1 MELLNSYN
9 FVLFVLTQMILMFTI
24 PAIISGIK
32 YSKLDYF
39 FIIVISTL
47 SLFLF
52 KMFDSA
58 SLIILT
64 SFIII
69 MYFVKI
75 KWYSILLIMTSQ
87 IILYCA
93 NYMYIVI
100 YAYITKISDSIFVI
114 FPSFFVVYVTISI
127 LFSYIINRVLKKI
140 STPYLILNKGFLIVI
155 STILLLTFSLFFFYS
170 QINSDEAKVIRQY
183 SFIFIGITI
192 FLSILTFVISQFLL
206 KEMKYKRN
214 QEEIETYY
222 EYTLKIE
229 AINNEMRKFRHDY
242 VNILTTLS
250 EYIREDDMPGL
261 RDYFN
266 KNIVPMKD
274 NLQMNAIKL
283 NGIENLKVREI
294 KGLITAKILRA
305 QEMNIPISIEIP
317 DEVSSINLNMIDLSR
332 SIGIIL
338 DNAIEASTEIDDPI
352 IRVAFIESENSV
364 TFIVMNKCAD
374 DIPRIHE
381 LFQESF
387 STKGEGR
394 GLGLS
399 TLKEIAD
406 NADNVLLDT
415 IIENGFFIQKVEIIK
430 NYIMIEEKPMEIA
443 LATDNPYEVLEQAKN
458 MNDIGCYFL
467 DIQLSTDINGIKLG
481 SEIRKHDPVGNIIFV
496 TSHSELT
503 YLTFVYKV
511 AAMDF
516 IFKDDPAELRT
527 RIIDC
532 LETAHTRLQLLS
544 KDNSVETIELKR
556 GSNSVY
562 VQYDDIMFFE
572 SSTKSHRLIAHLDNR
587 QIEFYGNLKEL
598 SQLDDR
604 FFRCHNSFVVNR
616 HNIESID
623 SKERIVY
630 FKNKEHCY
638 ASVRNVKKI

>member
-1 MELLNSYN
+1 METINNLAMATFQLVILFTVAKFISFVKFNLRDYFIIVGIIIPTMFLYYFYGSRAVLIPTFSSIIFLFFKLKYYAIVTILVTMIIMYLSNFATVGLFLTLRKYTTDPAILLPLYILSLSSVSLLATYLVRISLKKFKKSYLSLN
-9 FVLFVLTQMILMFTI
+9 KTYMIIISFVLFATFAFFYIYSTNTSSNGDSLIPYALVFIGLIIFISVVILIM
-24 PAIISGIK
+24 
-32 YSKLDYF
+32 
-39 FIIVISTL
+39 
-47 SLFLF
+47 SLF
-52 KMFDSA
+52 
-58 SLIILT
+58 T
-64 SFIII
+64 
-69 MYFVKI
+69 
-75 KWYSILLIMTSQ
+75 
-87 IILYCA
+87 
-93 NYMYIVI
+93 
-100 YAYITKISDSIFVI
+100 
-114 FPSFFVVYVTISI
+114 
-127 LFSYIINRVLKKI
+127 
-140 STPYLILNKGFLIVI
+140 
-155 STILLLTFSLFFFYS
+155 
-170 QINSDEAKVIRQY
+170 
-183 SFIFIGITI
+183 
-192 FLSILTFVISQFLL
+192 L

-250 EYIREDDMPGL
+250 EYIREDDMIGL
-261 RDYFN
+261 RAYFN

-415 IIENGFFIQKVEIIK
+415 IIENGFFIQKVEII
-430 NYIMIEEKPMEIA
+430 N
-443 LATDNPYEVLEQAKN
+443 N
-458 MNDIGCYFL
+458 
-467 DIQLSTDINGIKLG
+467 
-481 SEIRKHDPVGNIIFV
+481 
-496 TSHSELT
+496 
-503 YLTFVYKV
+503 
-511 AAMDF
+511 
-516 IFKDDPAELRT
+516 
-527 RIIDC
+527 
-532 LETAHTRLQLLS
+532 
-544 KDNSVETIELKR
+544 
-556 GSNSVY
+556 
-562 VQYDDIMFFE
+562 
-572 SSTKSHRLIAHLDNR
+572 
-587 QIEFYGNLKEL
+587 
-598 SQLDDR
+598 
-604 FFRCHNSFVVNR
+604 
-616 HNIESID
+616 
-623 SKERIVY
+623 
-630 FKNKEHCY
+630 
-638 ASVRNVKKI
+638 

>member
-1 MELLNSYN
+1 METINNLAMATFQLVILFTVAKFISFVKFNLRDYFIIVGIIIPTMFLYYFYGSRAVLIPTFSSIIFLFFKLKYYAIVTILVTMIIMYLSNFATVGLFLTLRKYTTDTVILLPLYILSFSSVSLLATYLVRISLKKFKKSYLSLN
-9 FVLFVLTQMILMFTI
+9 RTYMIIISFVLFATFAFFYIYSTNTSSNGDSLIPYALVFIGLIIFISVVILIM
-24 PAIISGIK
+24 
-32 YSKLDYF
+32 
-39 FIIVISTL
+39 
-47 SLFLF
+47 SLF
-52 KMFDSA
+52 
-58 SLIILT
+58 T
-64 SFIII
+64 
-69 MYFVKI
+69 
-75 KWYSILLIMTSQ
+75 
-87 IILYCA
+87 
-93 NYMYIVI
+93 
-100 YAYITKISDSIFVI
+100 
-114 FPSFFVVYVTISI
+114 
-127 LFSYIINRVLKKI
+127 
-140 STPYLILNKGFLIVI
+140 
-155 STILLLTFSLFFFYS
+155 
-170 QINSDEAKVIRQY
+170 
-183 SFIFIGITI
+183 
-192 FLSILTFVISQFLL
+192 L

-305 QEMNIPISIEIP
+305 QEMSIPISIEIP
-317 DEVSSINLNMIDLSR
+317 DEVTHINLNMIDLSR

-415 IIENGFFIQKVEIIK
+415 IIENGFFIQKVEII
-430 NYIMIEEKPMEIA
+430 N
-443 LATDNPYEVLEQAKN
+443 N
-458 MNDIGCYFL
+458 
-467 DIQLSTDINGIKLG
+467 
-481 SEIRKHDPVGNIIFV
+481 
-496 TSHSELT
+496 
-503 YLTFVYKV
+503 
-511 AAMDF
+511 
-516 IFKDDPAELRT
+516 
-527 RIIDC
+527 
-532 LETAHTRLQLLS
+532 
-544 KDNSVETIELKR
+544 
-556 GSNSVY
+556 
-562 VQYDDIMFFE
+562 
-572 SSTKSHRLIAHLDNR
+572 
-587 QIEFYGNLKEL
+587 
-598 SQLDDR
+598 
-604 FFRCHNSFVVNR
+604 
-616 HNIESID
+616 
-623 SKERIVY
+623 
-630 FKNKEHCY
+630 
-638 ASVRNVKKI
+638 

>member
-206 KEMKYKRN
+206 KE
-214 QEEIETYY
+214 
-222 EYTLKIE
+222 LKIE

-305 QEMNIPISIEIP
+305 QEMNFPISIEIP

-415 IIENGFFIQKVEIIK
+415 IIENGFFIQKVEII
-430 NYIMIEEKPMEIA
+430 N
-443 LATDNPYEVLEQAKN
+443 N
-458 MNDIGCYFL
+458 
-467 DIQLSTDINGIKLG
+467 
-481 SEIRKHDPVGNIIFV
+481 
-496 TSHSELT
+496 
-503 YLTFVYKV
+503 
-511 AAMDF
+511 
-516 IFKDDPAELRT
+516 
-527 RIIDC
+527 
-532 LETAHTRLQLLS
+532 
-544 KDNSVETIELKR
+544 
-556 GSNSVY
+556 
-562 VQYDDIMFFE
+562 
-572 SSTKSHRLIAHLDNR
+572 
-587 QIEFYGNLKEL
+587 
-598 SQLDDR
+598 
-604 FFRCHNSFVVNR
+604 
-616 HNIESID
+616 
-623 SKERIVY
+623 
-630 FKNKEHCY
+630 
-638 ASVRNVKKI
+638 

>member
-214 QEEIETYY
+214 QEEIE
-222 EYTLKIE
+222 

-415 IIENGFFIQKVEIIK
+415 IIENGFFIQKVEII
-430 NYIMIEEKPMEIA
+430 N
-443 LATDNPYEVLEQAKN
+443 N
-458 MNDIGCYFL
+458 
-467 DIQLSTDINGIKLG
+467 
-481 SEIRKHDPVGNIIFV
+481 
-496 TSHSELT
+496 
-503 YLTFVYKV
+503 
-511 AAMDF
+511 
-516 IFKDDPAELRT
+516 
-527 RIIDC
+527 
-532 LETAHTRLQLLS
+532 
-544 KDNSVETIELKR
+544 
-556 GSNSVY
+556 
-562 VQYDDIMFFE
+562 
-572 SSTKSHRLIAHLDNR
+572 
-587 QIEFYGNLKEL
+587 
-598 SQLDDR
+598 
-604 FFRCHNSFVVNR
+604 
-616 HNIESID
+616 
-623 SKERIVY
+623 
-630 FKNKEHCY
+630 
-638 ASVRNVKKI
+638 

>member
-1 MELLNSYN
+1 METINNLAMATFQLVILFTVAKFISFVKFNLRDYFIIVGIIIPTMFLYYFYGSRAVLIPTFSSIIFLFFKLKYYAIVTILVTMIIMYLSNFATVGLFLTLRKYTTDPAILLPLCILSFSSVSLLATYLVRISLKKFKKSYLSLN
-9 FVLFVLTQMILMFTI
+9 KTYMIIISFVLFATFAFFYIYSTNTSSNGDSLIPYALVFIGLIIFISVVILIM
-24 PAIISGIK
+24 
-32 YSKLDYF
+32 
-39 FIIVISTL
+39 
-47 SLFLF
+47 SLF
-52 KMFDSA
+52 
-58 SLIILT
+58 T
-64 SFIII
+64 
-69 MYFVKI
+69 
-75 KWYSILLIMTSQ
+75 
-87 IILYCA
+87 
-93 NYMYIVI
+93 
-100 YAYITKISDSIFVI
+100 
-114 FPSFFVVYVTISI
+114 
-127 LFSYIINRVLKKI
+127 
-140 STPYLILNKGFLIVI
+140 
-155 STILLLTFSLFFFYS
+155 
-170 QINSDEAKVIRQY
+170 
-183 SFIFIGITI
+183 
-192 FLSILTFVISQFLL
+192 L

-250 EYIREDDMPGL
+250 EYIREDDMIGL
-261 RDYFN
+261 RAYFN

-415 IIENGFFIQKVEIIK
+415 IIENGFFIQKVEII
-430 NYIMIEEKPMEIA
+430 N
-443 LATDNPYEVLEQAKN
+443 N
-458 MNDIGCYFL
+458 
-467 DIQLSTDINGIKLG
+467 
-481 SEIRKHDPVGNIIFV
+481 
-496 TSHSELT
+496 
-503 YLTFVYKV
+503 
-511 AAMDF
+511 
-516 IFKDDPAELRT
+516 
-527 RIIDC
+527 
-532 LETAHTRLQLLS
+532 
-544 KDNSVETIELKR
+544 
-556 GSNSVY
+556 
-562 VQYDDIMFFE
+562 
-572 SSTKSHRLIAHLDNR
+572 
-587 QIEFYGNLKEL
+587 
-598 SQLDDR
+598 
-604 FFRCHNSFVVNR
+604 
-616 HNIESID
+616 
-623 SKERIVY
+623 
-630 FKNKEHCY
+630 
-638 ASVRNVKKI
+638 

>member
-1 MELLNSYN
+1 METINNLAMATFQLVILFTVAKFISFVKFNLRDYFIIVGIIIPTMFLYYFYGSRAVLIPTFSSIIFLFFKLKYYAIVTILVTMIIMYLSNFATVGLFLTLRKYTTDLAILLPLYILSFSSVSLLATYLVRISLKKFKKSYLSLN
-9 FVLFVLTQMILMFTI
+9 KTYMIIISFVLFATFAFFYIYSTNTSSNGDSLIPYALVFIGLIIFISVVILIM
-24 PAIISGIK
+24 
-32 YSKLDYF
+32 
-39 FIIVISTL
+39 
-47 SLFLF
+47 SLF
-52 KMFDSA
+52 
-58 SLIILT
+58 T
-64 SFIII
+64 
-69 MYFVKI
+69 
-75 KWYSILLIMTSQ
+75 
-87 IILYCA
+87 
-93 NYMYIVI
+93 
-100 YAYITKISDSIFVI
+100 
-114 FPSFFVVYVTISI
+114 
-127 LFSYIINRVLKKI
+127 
-140 STPYLILNKGFLIVI
+140 
-155 STILLLTFSLFFFYS
+155 
-170 QINSDEAKVIRQY
+170 
-183 SFIFIGITI
+183 
-192 FLSILTFVISQFLL
+192 L

-250 EYIREDDMPGL
+250 EYIREDDMIGL
-261 RDYFN
+261 RAYFN

-415 IIENGFFIQKVEIIK
+415 IIENGFFIQKVEII
-430 NYIMIEEKPMEIA
+430 N
-443 LATDNPYEVLEQAKN
+443 N
-458 MNDIGCYFL
+458 
-467 DIQLSTDINGIKLG
+467 
-481 SEIRKHDPVGNIIFV
+481 
-496 TSHSELT
+496 
-503 YLTFVYKV
+503 
-511 AAMDF
+511 
-516 IFKDDPAELRT
+516 
-527 RIIDC
+527 
-532 LETAHTRLQLLS
+532 
-544 KDNSVETIELKR
+544 
-556 GSNSVY
+556 
-562 VQYDDIMFFE
+562 
-572 SSTKSHRLIAHLDNR
+572 
-587 QIEFYGNLKEL
+587 
-598 SQLDDR
+598 
-604 FFRCHNSFVVNR
+604 
-616 HNIESID
+616 
-623 SKERIVY
+623 
-630 FKNKEHCY
+630 
-638 ASVRNVKKI
+638 

>member
-1 MELLNSYN
+1 METINNLAMATFQLVILFTVAKFISFVKFNLRDYFIIVGIIIPTMFLYYFYGSRAVLIPTFSSIIFLFFKLKYYAIVTILVTMIIMYLSNFATVGLFLTLRKYTTDPAILLPLYILSVSSVSLLATYLVRISLKKFKKSYLSLN
-9 FVLFVLTQMILMFTI
+9 KTYMIIISFVLFATFAFFYIYSTNTSSNGDSLIPYALVFIGLIIFISVVILIM
-24 PAIISGIK
+24 
-32 YSKLDYF
+32 
-39 FIIVISTL
+39 
-47 SLFLF
+47 SLF
-52 KMFDSA
+52 
-58 SLIILT
+58 T
-64 SFIII
+64 
-69 MYFVKI
+69 
-75 KWYSILLIMTSQ
+75 
-87 IILYCA
+87 
-93 NYMYIVI
+93 
-100 YAYITKISDSIFVI
+100 
-114 FPSFFVVYVTISI
+114 
-127 LFSYIINRVLKKI
+127 
-140 STPYLILNKGFLIVI
+140 
-155 STILLLTFSLFFFYS
+155 
-170 QINSDEAKVIRQY
+170 
-183 SFIFIGITI
+183 
-192 FLSILTFVISQFLL
+192 L

-250 EYIREDDMPGL
+250 EYIREDDMIGL
-261 RDYFN
+261 RAYFN

-415 IIENGFFIQKVEIIK
+415 IIENGFFIQKVEII
-430 NYIMIEEKPMEIA
+430 N
-443 LATDNPYEVLEQAKN
+443 N
-458 MNDIGCYFL
+458 
-467 DIQLSTDINGIKLG
+467 
-481 SEIRKHDPVGNIIFV
+481 
-496 TSHSELT
+496 
-503 YLTFVYKV
+503 
-511 AAMDF
+511 
-516 IFKDDPAELRT
+516 
-527 RIIDC
+527 
-532 LETAHTRLQLLS
+532 
-544 KDNSVETIELKR
+544 
-556 GSNSVY
+556 
-562 VQYDDIMFFE
+562 
-572 SSTKSHRLIAHLDNR
+572 
-587 QIEFYGNLKEL
+587 
-598 SQLDDR
+598 
-604 FFRCHNSFVVNR
+604 
-616 HNIESID
+616 
-623 SKERIVY
+623 
-630 FKNKEHCY
+630 
-638 ASVRNVKKI
+638 

>member
-39 FIIVISTL
+39 FIIGISTL

-250 EYIREDDMPGL
+250 EFIREDDMPGL

-305 QEMNIPISIEIP
+305 Q
-317 DEVSSINLNMIDLSR
+317 DMIDLSR

-415 IIENGFFIQKVEIIK
+415 IIENGFFIQKVEII
-430 NYIMIEEKPMEIA
+430 N
-443 LATDNPYEVLEQAKN
+443 N
-458 MNDIGCYFL
+458 
-467 DIQLSTDINGIKLG
+467 
-481 SEIRKHDPVGNIIFV
+481 
-496 TSHSELT
+496 
-503 YLTFVYKV
+503 
-511 AAMDF
+511 
-516 IFKDDPAELRT
+516 
-527 RIIDC
+527 
-532 LETAHTRLQLLS
+532 
-544 KDNSVETIELKR
+544 
-556 GSNSVY
+556 
-562 VQYDDIMFFE
+562 
-572 SSTKSHRLIAHLDNR
+572 
-587 QIEFYGNLKEL
+587 
-598 SQLDDR
+598 
-604 FFRCHNSFVVNR
+604 
-616 HNIESID
+616 
-623 SKERIVY
+623 
-630 FKNKEHCY
+630 
-638 ASVRNVKKI
+638 

>member
-1 MELLNSYN
+1 METINNLAMATFQLVILFTVAKFIS
-9 FVLFVLTQMILMFTI
+9 FVKFNLR
-24 PAIISGIK
+24 
-32 YSKLDYF
+32 DY
-39 FIIVISTL
+39 FIIVGIIIPTMFLYYFYGSRAVLIPTF
-47 SLFLF
+47 SSIIFLF
-52 KMFDSA
+52 FKLKNYA
-58 SLIILT
+58 IVTILVT
-64 SFIII
+64 MII
-69 MYFVKI
+69 MYLSNFATFAFFYI
-75 KWYSILLIMTSQ
+75 YSTNTSSNGDSLIPYALVFIGLIIFISVVILIM
-87 IILYCA
+87 
-93 NYMYIVI
+93 
-100 YAYITKISDSIFVI
+100 
-114 FPSFFVVYVTISI
+114 
-127 LFSYIINRVLKKI
+127 
-140 STPYLILNKGFLIVI
+140 
-155 STILLLTFSLFFFYS
+155 SLF
-170 QINSDEAKVIRQY
+170 
-183 SFIFIGITI
+183 T
-192 FLSILTFVISQFLL
+192 L

-250 EYIREDDMPGL
+250 EYIREDDMIGL
-261 RDYFN
+261 RAYFN

-415 IIENGFFIQKVEIIK
+415 IIENGFFIQKVEII
-430 NYIMIEEKPMEIA
+430 N
-443 LATDNPYEVLEQAKN
+443 N
-458 MNDIGCYFL
+458 
-467 DIQLSTDINGIKLG
+467 
-481 SEIRKHDPVGNIIFV
+481 
-496 TSHSELT
+496 
-503 YLTFVYKV
+503 
-511 AAMDF
+511 
-516 IFKDDPAELRT
+516 
-527 RIIDC
+527 
-532 LETAHTRLQLLS
+532 
-544 KDNSVETIELKR
+544 
-556 GSNSVY
+556 
-562 VQYDDIMFFE
+562 
-572 SSTKSHRLIAHLDNR
+572 
-587 QIEFYGNLKEL
+587 
-598 SQLDDR
+598 
-604 FFRCHNSFVVNR
+604 
-616 HNIESID
+616 
-623 SKERIVY
+623 
-630 FKNKEHCY
+630 
-638 ASVRNVKKI
+638 

>member
-1 MELLNSYN
+1 METLNSYN
-9 FVLFVLTQMILMFTI
+9 FVLFVVTQMILMFTI
-24 PAIISGIK
+24 PALISGIK

-39 FIIVISTL
+39 FIIVITSL
-47 SLFLF
+47 SLFLY

-69 MYFVKI
+69 LYFVKI
-75 KWYSILLIMTSQ
+75 KWYSILLIMASQ

-100 YAYITKISDSIFVI
+100 YAYVTKISDSILVI
-114 FPSFFVVYVTISI
+114 FPSFLAIYVTISL

-140 STPYLILNKGFLIVI
+140 STSYLILNKGFLIVI

-229 AINNEMRKFRHDY
+229 AINNEMRIRHDY

-305 QEMNIPISIEIP
+305 QEMSIPISIEIP
-317 DEVSSINLNMIDLSR
+317 DEVTHINLNMIDLSR

-415 IIENGFFIQKVEIIK
+415 IIENGFFIQKVEII
-430 NYIMIEEKPMEIA
+430 N
-443 LATDNPYEVLEQAKN
+443 N
-458 MNDIGCYFL
+458 
-467 DIQLSTDINGIKLG
+467 
-481 SEIRKHDPVGNIIFV
+481 
-496 TSHSELT
+496 
-503 YLTFVYKV
+503 
-511 AAMDF
+511 
-516 IFKDDPAELRT
+516 
-527 RIIDC
+527 
-532 LETAHTRLQLLS
+532 
-544 KDNSVETIELKR
+544 
-556 GSNSVY
+556 
-562 VQYDDIMFFE
+562 
-572 SSTKSHRLIAHLDNR
+572 
-587 QIEFYGNLKEL
+587 
-598 SQLDDR
+598 
-604 FFRCHNSFVVNR
+604 
-616 HNIESID
+616 
-623 SKERIVY
+623 
-630 FKNKEHCY
+630 
-638 ASVRNVKKI
+638 

>member
-1 MELLNSYN
+1 METINNLAMATFQLVILFTVAKFISFVKFNLRDYFIIVGIIIPTMFLYYFYGSRAVLIPTFSSIIFLFFKLKYYAIVTILVTMIIMYLSNFATVGLFLTLRKYATDPAILLPLYILSFSSVSLLATYLVRISLKKFKKSYLSLN
-9 FVLFVLTQMILMFTI
+9 KTYMIIISFVLFATFAFFYIYSTNTSSNGDSLIPYALVFIGLIIFISVVILIM
-24 PAIISGIK
+24 
-32 YSKLDYF
+32 
-39 FIIVISTL
+39 
-47 SLFLF
+47 SLF
-52 KMFDSA
+52 
-58 SLIILT
+58 T
-64 SFIII
+64 
-69 MYFVKI
+69 
-75 KWYSILLIMTSQ
+75 
-87 IILYCA
+87 
-93 NYMYIVI
+93 
-100 YAYITKISDSIFVI
+100 
-114 FPSFFVVYVTISI
+114 
-127 LFSYIINRVLKKI
+127 
-140 STPYLILNKGFLIVI
+140 
-155 STILLLTFSLFFFYS
+155 
-170 QINSDEAKVIRQY
+170 
-183 SFIFIGITI
+183 
-192 FLSILTFVISQFLL
+192 L

-250 EYIREDDMPGL
+250 EYIREDDMIGL
-261 RDYFN
+261 RAYFN

-415 IIENGFFIQKVEIIK
+415 IIENGFFIQKVEII
-430 NYIMIEEKPMEIA
+430 N
-443 LATDNPYEVLEQAKN
+443 N
-458 MNDIGCYFL
+458 
-467 DIQLSTDINGIKLG
+467 
-481 SEIRKHDPVGNIIFV
+481 
-496 TSHSELT
+496 
-503 YLTFVYKV
+503 
-511 AAMDF
+511 
-516 IFKDDPAELRT
+516 
-527 RIIDC
+527 
-532 LETAHTRLQLLS
+532 
-544 KDNSVETIELKR
+544 
-556 GSNSVY
+556 
-562 VQYDDIMFFE
+562 
-572 SSTKSHRLIAHLDNR
+572 
-587 QIEFYGNLKEL
+587 
-598 SQLDDR
+598 
-604 FFRCHNSFVVNR
+604 
-616 HNIESID
+616 
-623 SKERIVY
+623 
-630 FKNKEHCY
+630 
-638 ASVRNVKKI
+638 

>member
-1 MELLNSYN
+1 METINNIAMATFQLVILFTVAKFISFVKFNLRDYFIIVGIIIPTMFLYYFYGSRAVLIPTFSSIIFLFFKLKYYAIVTILVTMIIMYLSNFATVGLFLTLRKYTTDPAILLPLYILSFSSVSLLATYLVRISLKKLKKSYLSLN
-9 FVLFVLTQMILMFTI
+9 RTYMIIISFVLFATFAFFYIYSTNTSSNGDSLIPYALVFIGLIIFISVVILIM
-24 PAIISGIK
+24 
-32 YSKLDYF
+32 
-39 FIIVISTL
+39 
-47 SLFLF
+47 SLF
-52 KMFDSA
+52 
-58 SLIILT
+58 T
-64 SFIII
+64 
-69 MYFVKI
+69 
-75 KWYSILLIMTSQ
+75 
-87 IILYCA
+87 
-93 NYMYIVI
+93 
-100 YAYITKISDSIFVI
+100 
-114 FPSFFVVYVTISI
+114 
-127 LFSYIINRVLKKI
+127 
-140 STPYLILNKGFLIVI
+140 
-155 STILLLTFSLFFFYS
+155 
-170 QINSDEAKVIRQY
+170 
-183 SFIFIGITI
+183 
-192 FLSILTFVISQFLL
+192 L

-305 QEMNIPISIEIP
+305 QEMSIPISIEIP
-317 DEVSSINLNMIDLSR
+317 DEVTHMNMIDLSR

-415 IIENGFFIQKVEIIK
+415 IIENGFFIQKVEII
-430 NYIMIEEKPMEIA
+430 N
-443 LATDNPYEVLEQAKN
+443 N
-458 MNDIGCYFL
+458 
-467 DIQLSTDINGIKLG
+467 
-481 SEIRKHDPVGNIIFV
+481 
-496 TSHSELT
+496 
-503 YLTFVYKV
+503 
-511 AAMDF
+511 
-516 IFKDDPAELRT
+516 
-527 RIIDC
+527 
-532 LETAHTRLQLLS
+532 
-544 KDNSVETIELKR
+544 
-556 GSNSVY
+556 
-562 VQYDDIMFFE
+562 
-572 SSTKSHRLIAHLDNR
+572 
-587 QIEFYGNLKEL
+587 
-598 SQLDDR
+598 
-604 FFRCHNSFVVNR
+604 
-616 HNIESID
+616 
-623 SKERIVY
+623 
-630 FKNKEHCY
+630 
-638 ASVRNVKKI
+638 

>member
-1 MELLNSYN
+1 METINNLAMATFQLVILFTVAKFISFVKFNLRDYFIIVGIIIPTMFLYYFYGSRAVLIPTFSSIIFLFFKLKYYAIVTILVTMIIMYLSNFATVGLFLTLRKYPTDPAILLPLYILSFSSVSLLATYLVRISLKKFKKSYLSLN
-9 FVLFVLTQMILMFTI
+9 KTYMIIISFVLFATFAFFYIYSTNTSSNGDSLIPYALVFIGLIIFISVVILIM
-24 PAIISGIK
+24 
-32 YSKLDYF
+32 
-39 FIIVISTL
+39 
-47 SLFLF
+47 SLF
-52 KMFDSA
+52 
-58 SLIILT
+58 T
-64 SFIII
+64 
-69 MYFVKI
+69 
-75 KWYSILLIMTSQ
+75 
-87 IILYCA
+87 
-93 NYMYIVI
+93 
-100 YAYITKISDSIFVI
+100 
-114 FPSFFVVYVTISI
+114 
-127 LFSYIINRVLKKI
+127 
-140 STPYLILNKGFLIVI
+140 
-155 STILLLTFSLFFFYS
+155 
-170 QINSDEAKVIRQY
+170 
-183 SFIFIGITI
+183 
-192 FLSILTFVISQFLL
+192 L

-250 EYIREDDMPGL
+250 EYIREDDMIGL
-261 RDYFN
+261 RAYFN

-415 IIENGFFIQKVEIIK
+415 IIENGFFIQKVEII
-430 NYIMIEEKPMEIA
+430 N
-443 LATDNPYEVLEQAKN
+443 N
-458 MNDIGCYFL
+458 
-467 DIQLSTDINGIKLG
+467 
-481 SEIRKHDPVGNIIFV
+481 
-496 TSHSELT
+496 
-503 YLTFVYKV
+503 
-511 AAMDF
+511 
-516 IFKDDPAELRT
+516 
-527 RIIDC
+527 
-532 LETAHTRLQLLS
+532 
-544 KDNSVETIELKR
+544 
-556 GSNSVY
+556 
-562 VQYDDIMFFE
+562 
-572 SSTKSHRLIAHLDNR
+572 
-587 QIEFYGNLKEL
+587 
-598 SQLDDR
+598 
-604 FFRCHNSFVVNR
+604 
-616 HNIESID
+616 
-623 SKERIVY
+623 
-630 FKNKEHCY
+630 
-638 ASVRNVKKI
+638 

>member
-1 MELLNSYN
+1 METINNLAMATFQLVILFTVSKFISFVKFNLRDYFIIVGIIIPTMFLYYFYGSRAVLIPTFSSIIFLFFKLKYYAIVTILVTMIIMYLSNFATVGLFLTLRKYTTDPVILLPLYILSFSSVSLLATYLVRISLKKFKKSYLSLN
-9 FVLFVLTQMILMFTI
+9 RTYMIIISFVLFATFAFFYIYSTNTSSNGDSLIPYALVFIGLIIFISVVILIM
-24 PAIISGIK
+24 
-32 YSKLDYF
+32 
-39 FIIVISTL
+39 
-47 SLFLF
+47 SLF
-52 KMFDSA
+52 
-58 SLIILT
+58 T
-64 SFIII
+64 
-69 MYFVKI
+69 
-75 KWYSILLIMTSQ
+75 
-87 IILYCA
+87 
-93 NYMYIVI
+93 
-100 YAYITKISDSIFVI
+100 
-114 FPSFFVVYVTISI
+114 
-127 LFSYIINRVLKKI
+127 
-140 STPYLILNKGFLIVI
+140 
-155 STILLLTFSLFFFYS
+155 
-170 QINSDEAKVIRQY
+170 
-183 SFIFIGITI
+183 
-192 FLSILTFVISQFLL
+192 L

-305 QEMNIPISIEIP
+305 QEMSIPISIEIP
-317 DEVSSINLNMIDLSR
+317 DEVTHINLNMIDLSR

-415 IIENGFFIQKVEIIK
+415 IIENGFFIQKVEII
-430 NYIMIEEKPMEIA
+430 N
-443 LATDNPYEVLEQAKN
+443 N
-458 MNDIGCYFL
+458 
-467 DIQLSTDINGIKLG
+467 
-481 SEIRKHDPVGNIIFV
+481 
-496 TSHSELT
+496 
-503 YLTFVYKV
+503 
-511 AAMDF
+511 
-516 IFKDDPAELRT
+516 
-527 RIIDC
+527 
-532 LETAHTRLQLLS
+532 
-544 KDNSVETIELKR
+544 
-556 GSNSVY
+556 
-562 VQYDDIMFFE
+562 
-572 SSTKSHRLIAHLDNR
+572 
-587 QIEFYGNLKEL
+587 
-598 SQLDDR
+598 
-604 FFRCHNSFVVNR
+604 
-616 HNIESID
+616 
-623 SKERIVY
+623 
-630 FKNKEHCY
+630 
-638 ASVRNVKKI
+638 

>member
-1 MELLNSYN
+1 METINNIAMATFQLVILFTVAKFIS
-9 FVLFVLTQMILMFTI
+9 FVKFNLR
-24 PAIISGIK
+24 
-32 YSKLDYF
+32 DY
-39 FIIVISTL
+39 FIIVGIIIPTMFLYYFYGSRAVLIPTF
-47 SLFLF
+47 SSIIFLF
-52 KMFDSA
+52 FKLKYYA
-58 SLIILT
+58 IVTILVT
-64 SFIII
+64 MII
-69 MYFVKI
+69 MYLSNFATFAFFYI
-75 KWYSILLIMTSQ
+75 YSTNTSSNGDSLIPYALVFIGLIIFISVVILIM
-87 IILYCA
+87 
-93 NYMYIVI
+93 
-100 YAYITKISDSIFVI
+100 
-114 FPSFFVVYVTISI
+114 
-127 LFSYIINRVLKKI
+127 
-140 STPYLILNKGFLIVI
+140 
-155 STILLLTFSLFFFYS
+155 SLF
-170 QINSDEAKVIRQY
+170 
-183 SFIFIGITI
+183 T
-192 FLSILTFVISQFLL
+192 L

-305 QEMNIPISIEIP
+305 QEMSIPISIEIP
-317 DEVSSINLNMIDLSR
+317 DEVTHINLNMIDLSR

-415 IIENGFFIQKVEIIK
+415 IIENGFFIQKVEII
-430 NYIMIEEKPMEIA
+430 N
-443 LATDNPYEVLEQAKN
+443 N
-458 MNDIGCYFL
+458 
-467 DIQLSTDINGIKLG
+467 
-481 SEIRKHDPVGNIIFV
+481 
-496 TSHSELT
+496 
-503 YLTFVYKV
+503 
-511 AAMDF
+511 
-516 IFKDDPAELRT
+516 
-527 RIIDC
+527 
-532 LETAHTRLQLLS
+532 
-544 KDNSVETIELKR
+544 
-556 GSNSVY
+556 
-562 VQYDDIMFFE
+562 
-572 SSTKSHRLIAHLDNR
+572 
-587 QIEFYGNLKEL
+587 
-598 SQLDDR
+598 
-604 FFRCHNSFVVNR
+604 
-616 HNIESID
+616 
-623 SKERIVY
+623 
-630 FKNKEHCY
+630 
-638 ASVRNVKKI
+638 

>member
-1 MELLNSYN
+1 
-9 FVLFVLTQMILMFTI
+9 
-24 PAIISGIK
+24 
-32 YSKLDYF
+32 
-39 FIIVISTL
+39 
-47 SLFLF
+47 
-52 KMFDSA
+52 
-58 SLIILT
+58 
-64 SFIII
+64 
-69 MYFVKI
+69 
-75 KWYSILLIMTSQ
+75 
-87 IILYCA
+87 
-93 NYMYIVI
+93 
-100 YAYITKISDSIFVI
+100 
-114 FPSFFVVYVTISI
+114 
-127 LFSYIINRVLKKI
+127 
-140 STPYLILNKGFLIVI
+140 
-155 STILLLTFSLFFFYS
+155 
-170 QINSDEAKVIRQY
+170 
-183 SFIFIGITI
+183 
-192 FLSILTFVISQFLL
+192 
-206 KEMKYKRN
+206 MKYKRN

-415 IIENGFFIQKVEIIK
+415 IIENGFFIQK
-430 NYIMIEEKPMEIA
+430 
-443 LATDNPYEVLEQAKN
+443 L
-458 MNDIGCYFL
+458 
-467 DIQLSTDINGIKLG
+467 KLLT
-481 SEIRKHDPVGNIIFV
+481 
-496 TSHSELT
+496 TSH
-503 YLTFVYKV
+503 
-511 AAMDF
+511 
-516 IFKDDPAELRT
+516 KD
-527 RIIDC
+527 
-532 LETAHTRLQLLS
+532 
-544 KDNSVETIELKR
+544 
-556 GSNSVY
+556 
-562 VQYDDIMFFE
+562 
-572 SSTKSHRLIAHLDNR
+572 
-587 QIEFYGNLKEL
+587 
-598 SQLDDR
+598 
-604 FFRCHNSFVVNR
+604 VN
-616 HNIESID
+616 
-623 SKERIVY
+623 V
-630 FKNKEHCY
+630 
-638 ASVRNVKKI
+638 

>member
-1 MELLNSYN
+1 METINNLAMATFQLVILFTVAKFISFVKFNLRDYFIIVGIIIPTMFLYYFYGSRAVLIPTFSSIIFLFFKLKYYAIVTILVTMIIMYLSNFATVGLFLTLRKYTTDPAILLPLSILSFSSVSLLATYLVRISLKKFKKSYLSLN
-9 FVLFVLTQMILMFTI
+9 KTYMIIISFVLFATFAFFYIYSTNTSSNGDSLIPYALVFIGLIIFISVVILIM
-24 PAIISGIK
+24 
-32 YSKLDYF
+32 
-39 FIIVISTL
+39 
-47 SLFLF
+47 SLF
-52 KMFDSA
+52 
-58 SLIILT
+58 T
-64 SFIII
+64 
-69 MYFVKI
+69 
-75 KWYSILLIMTSQ
+75 
-87 IILYCA
+87 
-93 NYMYIVI
+93 
-100 YAYITKISDSIFVI
+100 
-114 FPSFFVVYVTISI
+114 
-127 LFSYIINRVLKKI
+127 
-140 STPYLILNKGFLIVI
+140 
-155 STILLLTFSLFFFYS
+155 
-170 QINSDEAKVIRQY
+170 
-183 SFIFIGITI
+183 
-192 FLSILTFVISQFLL
+192 L

-250 EYIREDDMPGL
+250 EYIREDDMIGL
-261 RDYFN
+261 RAYFN

-415 IIENGFFIQKVEIIK
+415 IIENGFFIQKVEII
-430 NYIMIEEKPMEIA
+430 N
-443 LATDNPYEVLEQAKN
+443 N
-458 MNDIGCYFL
+458 
-467 DIQLSTDINGIKLG
+467 
-481 SEIRKHDPVGNIIFV
+481 
-496 TSHSELT
+496 
-503 YLTFVYKV
+503 
-511 AAMDF
+511 
-516 IFKDDPAELRT
+516 
-527 RIIDC
+527 
-532 LETAHTRLQLLS
+532 
-544 KDNSVETIELKR
+544 
-556 GSNSVY
+556 
-562 VQYDDIMFFE
+562 
-572 SSTKSHRLIAHLDNR
+572 
-587 QIEFYGNLKEL
+587 
-598 SQLDDR
+598 
-604 FFRCHNSFVVNR
+604 
-616 HNIESID
+616 
-623 SKERIVY
+623 
-630 FKNKEHCY
+630 
-638 ASVRNVKKI
+638 

>member
-1 MELLNSYN
+1 METINNLAMATFQLVILFTVAKFISFVKFNLRDYFIIVGIIIPTMFLYYFYGSRAVLIPTFSSIIFLFFKLKYYAIVTILVTMIIMYLSNFATVGLFLTLTDPAILLPLYILSFSSVSLLATYLVRISLKKFKKSYLSLN
-9 FVLFVLTQMILMFTI
+9 KTYMIIISFVLFATFAFFYIYSTNTSSNGDSLIPYALVFIGLIIFISVVILIM
-24 PAIISGIK
+24 
-32 YSKLDYF
+32 
-39 FIIVISTL
+39 
-47 SLFLF
+47 SLF
-52 KMFDSA
+52 
-58 SLIILT
+58 T
-64 SFIII
+64 
-69 MYFVKI
+69 
-75 KWYSILLIMTSQ
+75 
-87 IILYCA
+87 
-93 NYMYIVI
+93 
-100 YAYITKISDSIFVI
+100 
-114 FPSFFVVYVTISI
+114 
-127 LFSYIINRVLKKI
+127 
-140 STPYLILNKGFLIVI
+140 
-155 STILLLTFSLFFFYS
+155 
-170 QINSDEAKVIRQY
+170 
-183 SFIFIGITI
+183 
-192 FLSILTFVISQFLL
+192 L

-250 EYIREDDMPGL
+250 EYIREDDMIGL
-261 RDYFN
+261 RAYFN

-415 IIENGFFIQKVEIIK
+415 IIENGFFIQKVEII
-430 NYIMIEEKPMEIA
+430 N
-443 LATDNPYEVLEQAKN
+443 N
-458 MNDIGCYFL
+458 
-467 DIQLSTDINGIKLG
+467 
-481 SEIRKHDPVGNIIFV
+481 
-496 TSHSELT
+496 
-503 YLTFVYKV
+503 
-511 AAMDF
+511 
-516 IFKDDPAELRT
+516 
-527 RIIDC
+527 
-532 LETAHTRLQLLS
+532 
-544 KDNSVETIELKR
+544 
-556 GSNSVY
+556 
-562 VQYDDIMFFE
+562 
-572 SSTKSHRLIAHLDNR
+572 
-587 QIEFYGNLKEL
+587 
-598 SQLDDR
+598 
-604 FFRCHNSFVVNR
+604 
-616 HNIESID
+616 
-623 SKERIVY
+623 
-630 FKNKEHCY
+630 
-638 ASVRNVKKI
+638 

>member
-261 RDYFN
+261 R
-266 KNIVPMKD
+266 
-274 NLQMNAIKL
+274 
-283 NGIENLKVREI
+283 EI

-305 QEMNIPISIEIP
+305 QEMNFPISIEIP

-415 IIENGFFIQKVEIIK
+415 IIENGFFIQKVEII
-430 NYIMIEEKPMEIA
+430 N
-443 LATDNPYEVLEQAKN
+443 N
-458 MNDIGCYFL
+458 
-467 DIQLSTDINGIKLG
+467 
-481 SEIRKHDPVGNIIFV
+481 
-496 TSHSELT
+496 
-503 YLTFVYKV
+503 
-511 AAMDF
+511 
-516 IFKDDPAELRT
+516 
-527 RIIDC
+527 
-532 LETAHTRLQLLS
+532 
-544 KDNSVETIELKR
+544 
-556 GSNSVY
+556 
-562 VQYDDIMFFE
+562 
-572 SSTKSHRLIAHLDNR
+572 
-587 QIEFYGNLKEL
+587 
-598 SQLDDR
+598 
-604 FFRCHNSFVVNR
+604 
-616 HNIESID
+616 
-623 SKERIVY
+623 
-630 FKNKEHCY
+630 
-638 ASVRNVKKI
+638 

>member
-1 MELLNSYN
+1 METINNLAMATFQLVILFTVAKFISFVKFNLRDYFIIVGIIIPTMFLYYFYGSRAVLIPTFSSIIFLFFKLKYYAIVTILVTMIIMYLSNFATVGLFLTLRKYTTDSAILLPLYILSFSSVSLLATYLVRISLKKFKKSYLSLN
-9 FVLFVLTQMILMFTI
+9 KTYMIIISFVLFATFAFFYIYSTNTSSNGDSLIPYALVFIGLIIFISVVILIM
-24 PAIISGIK
+24 
-32 YSKLDYF
+32 
-39 FIIVISTL
+39 
-47 SLFLF
+47 SLF
-52 KMFDSA
+52 
-58 SLIILT
+58 T
-64 SFIII
+64 
-69 MYFVKI
+69 
-75 KWYSILLIMTSQ
+75 
-87 IILYCA
+87 
-93 NYMYIVI
+93 
-100 YAYITKISDSIFVI
+100 
-114 FPSFFVVYVTISI
+114 
-127 LFSYIINRVLKKI
+127 
-140 STPYLILNKGFLIVI
+140 
-155 STILLLTFSLFFFYS
+155 
-170 QINSDEAKVIRQY
+170 
-183 SFIFIGITI
+183 
-192 FLSILTFVISQFLL
+192 L

-250 EYIREDDMPGL
+250 EYIREDDMIGL
-261 RDYFN
+261 RAYFN

-415 IIENGFFIQKVEIIK
+415 IIENGFFIQKVEII
-430 NYIMIEEKPMEIA
+430 N
-443 LATDNPYEVLEQAKN
+443 N
-458 MNDIGCYFL
+458 
-467 DIQLSTDINGIKLG
+467 
-481 SEIRKHDPVGNIIFV
+481 
-496 TSHSELT
+496 
-503 YLTFVYKV
+503 
-511 AAMDF
+511 
-516 IFKDDPAELRT
+516 
-527 RIIDC
+527 
-532 LETAHTRLQLLS
+532 
-544 KDNSVETIELKR
+544 
-556 GSNSVY
+556 
-562 VQYDDIMFFE
+562 
-572 SSTKSHRLIAHLDNR
+572 
-587 QIEFYGNLKEL
+587 
-598 SQLDDR
+598 
-604 FFRCHNSFVVNR
+604 
-616 HNIESID
+616 
-623 SKERIVY
+623 
-630 FKNKEHCY
+630 
-638 ASVRNVKKI
+638 

>member
-1 MELLNSYN
+1 METINNLAMATFQLVILFTVAKFISFVKFNLRDYFIIVGIIIPTMFLYYFYGSRAVLIPTFSSIIFLFFKLKYYAIVTILVTMIIMYLSNFATVGLFLTLRKYITDPAILLPLYILSFSSVSLLATYLVRISLKKFKKSYLSLN
-9 FVLFVLTQMILMFTI
+9 KTYMIIISFVLFATFAFFYIYSTNTSSNGDSLIPYALVFIGLIIFISVVILIM
-24 PAIISGIK
+24 
-32 YSKLDYF
+32 
-39 FIIVISTL
+39 
-47 SLFLF
+47 SLF
-52 KMFDSA
+52 
-58 SLIILT
+58 T
-64 SFIII
+64 
-69 MYFVKI
+69 
-75 KWYSILLIMTSQ
+75 
-87 IILYCA
+87 
-93 NYMYIVI
+93 
-100 YAYITKISDSIFVI
+100 
-114 FPSFFVVYVTISI
+114 
-127 LFSYIINRVLKKI
+127 
-140 STPYLILNKGFLIVI
+140 
-155 STILLLTFSLFFFYS
+155 
-170 QINSDEAKVIRQY
+170 
-183 SFIFIGITI
+183 
-192 FLSILTFVISQFLL
+192 L

-250 EYIREDDMPGL
+250 EYIREDDMIGL
-261 RDYFN
+261 RAYFN

-415 IIENGFFIQKVEIIK
+415 IIENGFFIQKVEII
-430 NYIMIEEKPMEIA
+430 N
-443 LATDNPYEVLEQAKN
+443 N
-458 MNDIGCYFL
+458 
-467 DIQLSTDINGIKLG
+467 
-481 SEIRKHDPVGNIIFV
+481 
-496 TSHSELT
+496 
-503 YLTFVYKV
+503 
-511 AAMDF
+511 
-516 IFKDDPAELRT
+516 
-527 RIIDC
+527 
-532 LETAHTRLQLLS
+532 
-544 KDNSVETIELKR
+544 
-556 GSNSVY
+556 
-562 VQYDDIMFFE
+562 
-572 SSTKSHRLIAHLDNR
+572 
-587 QIEFYGNLKEL
+587 
-598 SQLDDR
+598 
-604 FFRCHNSFVVNR
+604 
-616 HNIESID
+616 
-623 SKERIVY
+623 
-630 FKNKEHCY
+630 
-638 ASVRNVKKI
+638 

>member
-1 MELLNSYN
+1 METINNIAMATFQLVILFTVAKFISFVKFNLRDYFIIVGIIIPTMFLYYFYGSRAVLIPTFSSIIFLFFKLKYYAIVTILVTMIIMYLSNFATVGLFLTLRKYTTDPALPLYILSFSSVSLLATYLVRISLKKLKKSYLSLN
-9 FVLFVLTQMILMFTI
+9 RTYMIIISFVLFATFAFFYIYSTNTSSNGDSLIPYALVFIGLIIFISVVILIM
-24 PAIISGIK
+24 
-32 YSKLDYF
+32 
-39 FIIVISTL
+39 
-47 SLFLF
+47 SLF
-52 KMFDSA
+52 
-58 SLIILT
+58 T
-64 SFIII
+64 
-69 MYFVKI
+69 
-75 KWYSILLIMTSQ
+75 
-87 IILYCA
+87 
-93 NYMYIVI
+93 
-100 YAYITKISDSIFVI
+100 
-114 FPSFFVVYVTISI
+114 
-127 LFSYIINRVLKKI
+127 
-140 STPYLILNKGFLIVI
+140 
-155 STILLLTFSLFFFYS
+155 
-170 QINSDEAKVIRQY
+170 
-183 SFIFIGITI
+183 
-192 FLSILTFVISQFLL
+192 L

-305 QEMNIPISIEIP
+305 QEMSIPISIEIP
-317 DEVSSINLNMIDLSR
+317 DEVTHINLNMIDLSR

-415 IIENGFFIQKVEIIK
+415 IIENGFFIQKVEII
-430 NYIMIEEKPMEIA
+430 N
-443 LATDNPYEVLEQAKN
+443 N
-458 MNDIGCYFL
+458 
-467 DIQLSTDINGIKLG
+467 
-481 SEIRKHDPVGNIIFV
+481 
-496 TSHSELT
+496 
-503 YLTFVYKV
+503 
-511 AAMDF
+511 
-516 IFKDDPAELRT
+516 
-527 RIIDC
+527 
-532 LETAHTRLQLLS
+532 
-544 KDNSVETIELKR
+544 
-556 GSNSVY
+556 
-562 VQYDDIMFFE
+562 
-572 SSTKSHRLIAHLDNR
+572 
-587 QIEFYGNLKEL
+587 
-598 SQLDDR
+598 
-604 FFRCHNSFVVNR
+604 
-616 HNIESID
+616 
-623 SKERIVY
+623 
-630 FKNKEHCY
+630 
-638 ASVRNVKKI
+638 

>member
-1 MELLNSYN
+1 METINNLAMATFQLVILFTVAKFISFVKFNLRDYFIIVGIIIPTMFLYYFYGSRAVLIPTFSSIIFLFFKLKYYAIVTILVTMIIMYLSNFATVGLFLTLRKYTTDPPILLPLYILSFSSVSLLATYLVRISLKKFKKSYLSLN
-9 FVLFVLTQMILMFTI
+9 KTYMIIISFVLFATFAFFYIYSTNTSSNGDSLIPYALVFIGLIIFISVVILIM
-24 PAIISGIK
+24 
-32 YSKLDYF
+32 
-39 FIIVISTL
+39 
-47 SLFLF
+47 SLF
-52 KMFDSA
+52 
-58 SLIILT
+58 T
-64 SFIII
+64 
-69 MYFVKI
+69 
-75 KWYSILLIMTSQ
+75 
-87 IILYCA
+87 
-93 NYMYIVI
+93 
-100 YAYITKISDSIFVI
+100 
-114 FPSFFVVYVTISI
+114 
-127 LFSYIINRVLKKI
+127 
-140 STPYLILNKGFLIVI
+140 
-155 STILLLTFSLFFFYS
+155 
-170 QINSDEAKVIRQY
+170 
-183 SFIFIGITI
+183 
-192 FLSILTFVISQFLL
+192 L

-250 EYIREDDMPGL
+250 EYIREDDMIGL
-261 RDYFN
+261 RAYFN

-415 IIENGFFIQKVEIIK
+415 IIENGFFIQKVEII
-430 NYIMIEEKPMEIA
+430 N
-443 LATDNPYEVLEQAKN
+443 N
-458 MNDIGCYFL
+458 
-467 DIQLSTDINGIKLG
+467 
-481 SEIRKHDPVGNIIFV
+481 
-496 TSHSELT
+496 
-503 YLTFVYKV
+503 
-511 AAMDF
+511 
-516 IFKDDPAELRT
+516 
-527 RIIDC
+527 
-532 LETAHTRLQLLS
+532 
-544 KDNSVETIELKR
+544 
-556 GSNSVY
+556 
-562 VQYDDIMFFE
+562 
-572 SSTKSHRLIAHLDNR
+572 
-587 QIEFYGNLKEL
+587 
-598 SQLDDR
+598 
-604 FFRCHNSFVVNR
+604 
-616 HNIESID
+616 
-623 SKERIVY
+623 
-630 FKNKEHCY
+630 
-638 ASVRNVKKI
+638 

>member
-1 MELLNSYN
+1 METINNLAMATFQLVILFTVAKFISFVKFNLRDYFIIVGIIIPTMFLYYFYGSRAVLIPTFSSIIFLFFKLKYYAIVTILVTMIIMYLSNFATVGLFLTLRKYTTDPAILLPLYTFFSSVSLLATYLVRISLKKFKKSYLSLN
-9 FVLFVLTQMILMFTI
+9 KTYMIIISFVLFATFAFFYIYSTNTSSNGDSLIPYALVFIGLIIFISVVILIM
-24 PAIISGIK
+24 
-32 YSKLDYF
+32 
-39 FIIVISTL
+39 
-47 SLFLF
+47 SLF
-52 KMFDSA
+52 
-58 SLIILT
+58 T
-64 SFIII
+64 
-69 MYFVKI
+69 
-75 KWYSILLIMTSQ
+75 
-87 IILYCA
+87 
-93 NYMYIVI
+93 
-100 YAYITKISDSIFVI
+100 
-114 FPSFFVVYVTISI
+114 
-127 LFSYIINRVLKKI
+127 
-140 STPYLILNKGFLIVI
+140 
-155 STILLLTFSLFFFYS
+155 
-170 QINSDEAKVIRQY
+170 
-183 SFIFIGITI
+183 
-192 FLSILTFVISQFLL
+192 L

-250 EYIREDDMPGL
+250 EYIREDDMIGL
-261 RDYFN
+261 RAYFN

-415 IIENGFFIQKVEIIK
+415 IIENGFFIQKVEII
-430 NYIMIEEKPMEIA
+430 N
-443 LATDNPYEVLEQAKN
+443 N
-458 MNDIGCYFL
+458 
-467 DIQLSTDINGIKLG
+467 
-481 SEIRKHDPVGNIIFV
+481 
-496 TSHSELT
+496 
-503 YLTFVYKV
+503 
-511 AAMDF
+511 
-516 IFKDDPAELRT
+516 
-527 RIIDC
+527 
-532 LETAHTRLQLLS
+532 
-544 KDNSVETIELKR
+544 
-556 GSNSVY
+556 
-562 VQYDDIMFFE
+562 
-572 SSTKSHRLIAHLDNR
+572 
-587 QIEFYGNLKEL
+587 
-598 SQLDDR
+598 
-604 FFRCHNSFVVNR
+604 
-616 HNIESID
+616 
-623 SKERIVY
+623 
-630 FKNKEHCY
+630 
-638 ASVRNVKKI
+638 

>member
-127 LFSYIINRVLKKI
+127 LFSY
-140 STPYLILNKGFLIVI
+140 LILNKGFLIVI

-250 EYIREDDMPGL
+250 EFIREDDMPGL

-415 IIENGFFIQKVEIIK
+415 IIENGFFIQKVEII
-430 NYIMIEEKPMEIA
+430 N
-443 LATDNPYEVLEQAKN
+443 N
-458 MNDIGCYFL
+458 
-467 DIQLSTDINGIKLG
+467 
-481 SEIRKHDPVGNIIFV
+481 
-496 TSHSELT
+496 
-503 YLTFVYKV
+503 
-511 AAMDF
+511 
-516 IFKDDPAELRT
+516 
-527 RIIDC
+527 
-532 LETAHTRLQLLS
+532 
-544 KDNSVETIELKR
+544 
-556 GSNSVY
+556 
-562 VQYDDIMFFE
+562 
-572 SSTKSHRLIAHLDNR
+572 
-587 QIEFYGNLKEL
+587 
-598 SQLDDR
+598 
-604 FFRCHNSFVVNR
+604 
-616 HNIESID
+616 
-623 SKERIVY
+623 
-630 FKNKEHCY
+630 
-638 ASVRNVKKI
+638 

>member
-100 YAYITKISDSIFVI
+100 YAYITKIFDSIFVI

-155 STILLLTFSLFFFYS
+155 STILLLAFSLFFFYS

-415 IIENGFFIQKVEIIK
+415 IIENGFFIQKVEII
-430 NYIMIEEKPMEIA
+430 N
-443 LATDNPYEVLEQAKN
+443 N
-458 MNDIGCYFL
+458 
-467 DIQLSTDINGIKLG
+467 
-481 SEIRKHDPVGNIIFV
+481 
-496 TSHSELT
+496 
-503 YLTFVYKV
+503 
-511 AAMDF
+511 
-516 IFKDDPAELRT
+516 
-527 RIIDC
+527 
-532 LETAHTRLQLLS
+532 
-544 KDNSVETIELKR
+544 
-556 GSNSVY
+556 
-562 VQYDDIMFFE
+562 
-572 SSTKSHRLIAHLDNR
+572 
-587 QIEFYGNLKEL
+587 
-598 SQLDDR
+598 
-604 FFRCHNSFVVNR
+604 
-616 HNIESID
+616 
-623 SKERIVY
+623 
-630 FKNKEHCY
+630 
-638 ASVRNVKKI
+638 